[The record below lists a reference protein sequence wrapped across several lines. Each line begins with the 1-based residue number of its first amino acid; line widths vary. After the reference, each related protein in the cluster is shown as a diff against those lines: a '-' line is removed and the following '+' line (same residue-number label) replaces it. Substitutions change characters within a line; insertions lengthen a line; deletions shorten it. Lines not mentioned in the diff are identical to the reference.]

1 VRENTQAQSGLG
13 TIDRRF
19 SHDGMPGTEV
29 DDHPRF
35 ADFQRRNIMT
45 SSDDEPNVDS
55 SGTHDRVVVEKGE
68 TGDRAW
74 REWMTIGMGLTGLL
88 SILSTIVAVV
98 ALANPGTQPTPASAS
113 MSAMMASS
121 AMPASTAPAAKT
133 DAVKLT
139 IKSDDEHGKRG
150 PDGKWHD
157 AYLPANFTVHAG
169 DRVTVTVYNY
179 DTGSHTFTSPTLS
192 AAGLINEMI
201 PAGSENA
208 PHKTTFTFT
217 APSQTGKYLW
227 WCAMPCD
234 PWAMAHIGYMR
245 GYVTVVA

>member
-1 VRENTQAQSGLG
+1 MMSRDE
-13 TIDRRF
+13 
-19 SHDGMPGTEV
+19 
-29 DDHPRF
+29 
-35 ADFQRRNIMT
+35 
-45 SSDDEPNVDS
+45 EPNLSSAQTQQRAVD
-55 SGTHDRVVVEKGE
+55 EKG
-68 TGDRAW
+68 TSGDRAW
-74 REWMTIGMGLTGLL
+74 REWMMIGMGLTGLL

-98 ALANPGTQPTPASAS
+98 ALATPGTQPAPASAS
-113 MSAMMASS
+113 MNAAMTSAN
-121 AMPASTAPAAKT
+121 PGSTAPVAGKT
-133 DAVKLT
+133 ESVKLT
-139 IKSDDEHGKRG
+139 IKSDDEHGRRG
-150 PDGKWHD
+150 PDGQWHD

-169 DRVTVTVYNY
+169 DKVTVTVYNY

-217 APSQTGKYLW
+217 APSQAGNYLW

>member
-1 VRENTQAQSGLG
+1 MCAAVQRLTSASAAPACSCVTIRSGSL
-13 TIDRRF
+13 T
-19 SHDGMPGTEV
+19 
-29 DDHPRF
+29 
-35 ADFQRRNIMT
+35 
-45 SSDDEPNVDS
+45 DS
-55 SGTHDRVVVEKGE
+55 GVPPPLFVIVAWFPTASE
-68 TGDRAW
+68 TRGGDRAW

-98 ALANPGTQPTPASAS
+98 ANPGTQPGPRAS
-113 MSAMMASS
+113 MSTMMASS
-121 AMPASTAPAAKT
+121 ATPASTAPAAKAE
-133 DAVKLT
+133 AVKLT
-139 IKSDDEHGKRG
+139 IKSDDEHGRRG

-157 AYLPANFTVHAG
+157 AYLPANFTVHSG
-169 DRVTVTVYNY
+169 DKVTVTVYNY

-201 PAGSENA
+201 PAGTENA

-234 PWAMAHIGYMR
+234 PWAMTHIGYMR